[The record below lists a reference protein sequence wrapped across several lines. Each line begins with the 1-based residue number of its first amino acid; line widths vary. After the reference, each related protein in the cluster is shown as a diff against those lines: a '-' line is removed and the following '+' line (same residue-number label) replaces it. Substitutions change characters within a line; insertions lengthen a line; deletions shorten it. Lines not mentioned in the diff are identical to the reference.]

1 LEEELHENEGPFGR
15 ISAASPRSYKKAG
28 WRILPSFF
36 VSAFEVSA
44 FRGESKEYGIIANIL
59 MAQLTLYLDEDTE
72 IKVKRAAKAAGL
84 SVSRW
89 VANLIRER
97 TADQWPDS
105 VREMMGSW
113 PDVPTADDLRENLP
127 ADVPREPL

>member
-1 LEEELHENEGPFGR
+1 
-15 ISAASPRSYKKAG
+15 
-28 WRILPSFF
+28 
-36 VSAFEVSA
+36 
-44 FRGESKEYGIIANIL
+44 

-72 IKVKRAAKAAGL
+72 IKAKKAAKSAGL
-84 SVSRW
+84 SMSRW
-89 VANLIRER
+89 IANLIRER

-127 ADVPREPL
+127 PDVPREPL